1 MKLATHEKYHQNNVK
16 SIPWILQLLVVMG
29 RLVFAFGG
37 EELAFEAG
45 FATWSCCTKSL
56 VPCFCW
62 PWPPQ
67 DSGAKVMRNIQ
78 CTAATISAQR
88 APQIMGH
95 VSFHSSGSQTHS
107 RLKQGGSRQ
116 ILSNVLARLK
126 PDPACLM
133 PARLHQIRDY
143 KKMQDLPLCQ

>member
-1 MKLATHEKYHQNNVK
+1 MATHKKYHQNNVK

-45 FATWSCCTKSL
+45 FATCSCCTKPL
-56 VPCFCW
+56 APCFCW

-78 CTAATISAQR
+78 WTAATISAQR

-95 VSFHSSGSQTHS
+95 VSFHSAGSQTHS

-116 ILSNVLARLK
+116 ILSNSFICWIPCERPWK
-126 PDPACLM
+126 PFQKQM
-133 PARLHQIRDY
+133 SRVSLHFV
-143 KKMQDLPLCQ
+143 